1 MNLQNII
8 DATGQISQK
17 NPLVL
22 SLTNHVV
29 MNSTANALLAIGA
42 SPIMSME
49 QSETAELVA
58 ISNAV
63 VLNIGTLN
71 EYFIAHAYMAAKYG
85 KKYHKPVILDPVGV
99 GASQIRMEAALK
111 ILSTD
116 AVTIIKGN
124 ASEIIALAG
133 SATKSKGVDSLHD
146 TGDALD
152 AAKKLAKEY
161 NVCVGISGAT
171 DIIVNSQYI
180 AEIAL
185 DVPIMQK
192 VTGTGCTAA
201 AICGAYAG
209 VEPDS
214 FTATLSALAIM
225 SAIGNKA
232 SQQAA
237 GPASFWVGFL
247 DCLSHISADDLS
259 DIPNIHVQ
267 QYEV

>member
-8 DATGQISQK
+8 DATQQLRQK

-42 SPIMSME
+42 SPLMSME
-49 QSETAELVA
+49 KSETAELVA

-71 EYFIAHAYMAAKYG
+71 EYFIAHAVLAAQSAKEYG
-85 KKYHKPVILDPVGV
+85 KPVILDPVGV
-99 GASQIRMEAALK
+99 GASQIRIEAALK
-111 ILSTD
+111 ILNTG
-116 AVTIIKGN
+116 AVNVIKGN
-124 ASEIIALAG
+124 ASEIIAFAG

-146 TGDALD
+146 TKDAID
-152 AAKKLAKEY
+152 SAKILAKEY
-161 NVCVGISGAT
+161 NICVAISGAT
-171 DIIVNSQYI
+171 DIIVNKQYI

-192 VTGTGCTAA
+192 VTGMGCTAA
-201 AICGAYAG
+201 ALCGAYAG
-209 VEPDS
+209 VEPNN

-237 GPASFWVGFL
+237 GPASFWVNFL
-247 DCLSHISADDLS
+247 DCLNNISADDLS
-259 DIPNIHVQ
+259 ITPNIRVQ
-267 QYEV
+267 QYEI